1 MMNSR
6 KTIVLGIAIATCVG
20 FIPPTFLSAQT
31 TNHLNVVSP
40 SVTNSQ
46 TLTSTDIEGLKFMR
60 EEEKLA
66 RDVYHTL
73 GDRWNLRSFQN
84 IRQAEQHHMD
94 QVKMLMQ
101 SYGIEDPVVSDR
113 VGVFTNPELAALYT
127 QLVQRGQ
134 TSLREALN
142 VGALIEE
149 TDIQDLRNR
158 LNTTN
163 HPQLKALYEN
173 LLQGSSN
180 HLRAFVRQLERQGGA
195 YAPQVLSQ
203 QEVTAILAQEA
214 RSGRR

>member
-1 MMNSR
+1 MMNLR
-6 KTIVLGIAIATCVG
+6 KKIVLGVTIATCVG
-20 FIPPTFLSAQT
+20 LISPTFLYAQT
-31 TNHLNVVSP
+31 RNRLDVVSP
-40 SVTNSQ
+40 STTNSQ
-46 TLTSTDIEGLKFMR
+46 TLTIAEIEGLKFMR

-84 IRQAEQHHMD
+84 IRQAEQRHMD
-94 QVKMLMQ
+94 QVKRLMQ
-101 SYGIEDPVVSDR
+101 SSGITDPVVSDR
-113 VGVFTNPELAALYT
+113 VGVFTNPELAAVYT

-134 TSLREALN
+134 TSLLEALN

-158 LNTTN
+158 LNATN
-163 HPQLKALYEN
+163 HPQLQALYEN
-173 LLQGSSN
+173 LLQGSYN

-195 YAPQVLSQ
+195 YTSQVLSP
-203 QEVTAILAQEA
+203 QEFTAILAQEA